1 MFPICAAST
10 SLNLMVSPVAVFF
23 AVTMPVFLSTVVTL
37 QQGVPALTSGGTET
51 AIDAPRISAIPDI
64 DIHVFIVLFFM
75 TSSSMDGH

>member
-64 DIHVFIVLFFM
+64 DIQVFIVLFFM
-75 TSSSMDGH
+75 ISSLMDGQ